1 MNSKITKIL
10 VIGELGNGKSTFC
23 NYILDE
29 KRIEI
34 ENNIFSIKQFDI
46 RLYVPN
52 HNSKNSDIF
61 VIDTDLDAILKSA
74 KAQVV
79 IDRIRKQLSKEH
91 CNGIK
96 SIIIMFNFKMYKL
109 SLDALR
115 QIAIFCKMF
124 PYPEFWYHVAIAF
137 SFCHEYFPEEELNK
151 LKQEKENK
159 FMKNFMEKVNDI
171 TKEINKELS
180 SDKQIKVPGHFQTYY
195 LDCGK
200 VYPPFN
206 HNRTDE
212 EINKLLNWSRNQDY
226 LDIDKNDLNS
236 RLFVDYKS
244 IEQIEDRIDV
254 EEHPISD
261 IEIRCIT
268 KYYKQYREIDFDNKD
283 YIITK
288 PNPYKT
294 EIYYIRTEIEEIE
307 EIRTEPIPGNKE
319 QYKRIR
325 VLRRLKIYK
334 KLDQNHNFI
343 DIIKKEERITNRYEE
358 IVTY

>member
-10 VIGELGNGKSTFC
+10 VIGESGSGKSTFC

-29 KRIEI
+29 KRIEH
-34 ENNIFSIKQFDI
+34 NQSRSTTDI
-46 RLYVPN
+46 CLYVPN

-61 VIDTDLDAILKSA
+61 VIDTDLDDVLESVRDQID
-74 KAQVV
+74 
-79 IDRIRKQLSKEH
+79 IDRIRKLLSEEY

-96 SIIIMFNFKMYKL
+96 SIIIMFNFQMYKL

-137 SFCHEYFPEEELNK
+137 SHCYEYLPEKKLTK

-159 FMKNFMEKVNDI
+159 FMKNFMERVYDI

-180 SDKQIKVPGHFQTYY
+180 NDKQILVPGHFQTYY
-195 LDCGK
+195 LDCGE

-236 RLFVDYKS
+236 RLYVDYKDKK
-244 IEQIEDRIDV
+244 QIEDRIDV

-261 IEIRCIT
+261 IEIKVCKR
-268 KYYKQYREIDFDNKD
+268 YYKQYCVTDFYNKD
-283 YIITK
+283 YIITES
-288 PNPYKT
+288 NPYKT
-294 EIYYIRTEIEEIE
+294 EIYYKNRN
-307 EIRTEPIPGNKE
+307 RRKNRN
-319 QYKRIR
+319 YDRIYSW
-325 VLRRLKIYK
+325 L
-334 KLDQNHNFI
+334 
-343 DIIKKEERITNRYEE
+343 
-358 IVTY
+358 

>member
-10 VIGELGNGKSTFC
+10 VIGELYNEKSTFC

-96 SIIIMFNFKMYKL
+96 SIIIMFNFQMYKL

-137 SFCHEYFPEEELNK
+137 SHCYEYFPEKKLNK

-159 FMKNFMEKVNDI
+159 FMKNFMERVYDI

-180 SDKQIKVPGHFQTYY
+180 NDKQILVPGHFQTYY
-195 LDCGK
+195 LDCDE

-206 HNRTDE
+206 YNRTDE

-236 RLFVDYKS
+236 RLYVDYKDKK
-244 IEQIEDRIDV
+244 QIEDRIDV

-261 IEIRCIT
+261 IEIKVCKR
-268 KYYKQYREIDFDNKD
+268 YYKQYCVTDFYNKD
-283 YIITK
+283 YIITES
-288 PNPYKT
+288 NPYKT
-294 EIYYIRTEIEEIE
+294 EIYYKNRN
-307 EIRTEPIPGNKE
+307 RRKNRN
-319 QYKRIR
+319 YDRIYSW
-325 VLRRLKIYK
+325 L
-334 KLDQNHNFI
+334 
-343 DIIKKEERITNRYEE
+343 
-358 IVTY
+358 

>member
-10 VIGELGNGKSTFC
+10 VIGESGSGKSTFC

-61 VIDTDLDAILKSA
+61 VIDTDLDAILKSD

-96 SIIIMFNFKMYKL
+96 SIIIMFNFQMYKL

-137 SFCHEYFPEEELNK
+137 SHCYEYFPEKKLNK

-159 FMKNFMEKVNDI
+159 FMKNFMERVYDI

-180 SDKQIKVPGHFQTYY
+180 NDKQILVPGHFQTYY
-195 LDCGK
+195 LDCDE

-206 HNRTDE
+206 YNRTDE

-236 RLFVDYKS
+236 RLYVDYKDKK
-244 IEQIEDRIDV
+244 QIEDRIDV

-261 IEIRCIT
+261 IEIKVCKR
-268 KYYKQYREIDFDNKD
+268 YYKQYCVTDFYNKD
-283 YIITK
+283 YIITES
-288 PNPYKT
+288 NPYKT
-294 EIYYIRTEIEEIE
+294 EIYYKNRN
-307 EIRTEPIPGNKE
+307 RRKNRN
-319 QYKRIR
+319 YDRIYSW
-325 VLRRLKIYK
+325 L
-334 KLDQNHNFI
+334 
-343 DIIKKEERITNRYEE
+343 
-358 IVTY
+358 